1 MGIAIG
7 TAARANAIAV
17 VKIAWVES
25 PREIP
30 SANMIAIV
38 RPAAP
43 AIHSVNVSSCA
54 LSGVFS
60 VGVDFSIPEM
70 FPTSVSAP
78 VPVTIITPLPCVT
91 GEFMNAMFDWS
102 PTPGFGSPAM
112 TSALFDAGTLSP
124 VSPDSSICSDA
135 AWMIRPSAHTSSPAV
150 SRTTSPTTTWSASTL
165 TSVPSRRTRA
175 DAFSIDCKAFMALSA
190 LPCWRIPPSA
200 LSAVISSTTMPV
212 EISPISIEATAAAT
226 RMICM

>member
-1 MGIAIG
+1 M
-7 TAARANAIAV
+7 
-17 VKIAWVES
+17 
-25 PREIP
+25 
-30 SANMIAIV
+30 
-38 RPAAP
+38 
-43 AIHSVNVSSCA
+43 C
-54 LSGVFS
+54 
-60 VGVDFSIPEM
+60 
-70 FPTSVSAP
+70 PTSVSAP

-102 PTPGFGSPAM
+102 PTPGFASPAIA
-112 TSALFDAGTLSP
+112 SALFDAGTLSP

-150 SRTTSPTTTWSASTL
+150 SSTTSPTTTWSASIL
-165 TSVPSRRTRA
+165 TSAPSRRTRA
-175 DAFSIDCKAFMALSA
+175 DALSIDCSAFMALSA

-200 LSAVISSTTMPV
+200 LNAVIARTTMPV